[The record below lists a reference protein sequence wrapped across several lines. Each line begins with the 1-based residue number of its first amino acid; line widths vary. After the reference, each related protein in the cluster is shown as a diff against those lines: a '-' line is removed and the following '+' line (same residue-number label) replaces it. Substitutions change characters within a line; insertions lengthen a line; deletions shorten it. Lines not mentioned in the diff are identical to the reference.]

1 MKKVKLV
8 NLLLLMLMFLVACT
22 PEQSQNEN
30 IVIENP
36 VIETDSKAELSEI
49 KTDTI
54 VDIEEKGEDSDIVD
68 VLNPETVARKKND
81 FEIPVYAG
89 YPYAA
94 INDDIPFFTREEM
107 SAQSYEYYSN
117 LDEMGRCGVC
127 VASVGKDLMPVEERG
142 EIGNVKPSG
151 WKQAKYAGLV
161 DGNYLY
167 NRCHLLAFQLTGEN
181 ANTQNL
187 ITGTRYLNV
196 DGMIPF
202 ENKVFDYVKETGNH
216 VMYRVTPVF
225 EGDNLL
231 ASGVLMEAKS
241 VEDDGKGVSFCVYCF
256 NVQPGVDINYADGTN
271 SLSKQYATQTIPKD
285 ENFTEEYA
293 VNSRNGKIHIVG
305 KCSATGNG
313 DGKMSKPVYFD
324 TYEESEAYSKQ
335 IAPDQ
340 NKRKC
345 GNCW

>member
-305 KCSATGNG
+305 KCSATGN
-313 DGKMSKPVYFD
+313 
-324 TYEESEAYSKQ
+324 
-335 IAPDQ
+335 
-340 NKRKC
+340 
-345 GNCW
+345 

>member
-22 PEQSQNEN
+22 TEQSQNEN

-117 LDEMGRCGVC
+117 LD
-127 VASVGKDLMPVEERG
+127 
-142 EIGNVKPSG
+142 
-151 WKQAKYAGLV
+151 
-161 DGNYLY
+161 
-167 NRCHLLAFQLTGEN
+167 
-181 ANTQNL
+181 
-187 ITGTRYLNV
+187 
-196 DGMIPF
+196 
-202 ENKVFDYVKETGNH
+202 
-216 VMYRVTPVF
+216 
-225 EGDNLL
+225 
-231 ASGVLMEAKS
+231 
-241 VEDDGKGVSFCVYCF
+241 
-256 NVQPGVDINYADGTN
+256 
-271 SLSKQYATQTIPKD
+271 
-285 ENFTEEYA
+285 
-293 VNSRNGKIHIVG
+293 
-305 KCSATGNG
+305 
-313 DGKMSKPVYFD
+313 
-324 TYEESEAYSKQ
+324 
-335 IAPDQ
+335 
-340 NKRKC
+340 
-345 GNCW
+345 